1 MTNREEDEA
10 AAAWA
15 ESGVADAGDA
25 MANLRSKP
33 RLQGGGLAAR
43 KAREDVEL
51 GPAIDGRRQRYKGRT
66 EQLNVKVRP
75 EFKKL
80 LAKVA
85 KAKMSSMAE
94 VIEWAVE
101 LYAGDIGMDGKSSGG
116 QG

>member
-1 MTNREEDEA
+1 MTGREEDEA

-15 ESGVADAGDA
+15 ESGVADVADA
-25 MANLRSKP
+25 MANLRNKP
-33 RLQGGGLAAR
+33 SLKGSSLAAR
-43 KAREDVEL
+43 KAREDVEH

-85 KAKMSSMAE
+85 KAKLTSMAE

-101 LYAGDIGMDGKSSGG
+101 QYAGDVGIDGKTPGG